1 MLLLVRLRWS
11 CVAVLV
17 AVCAT
22 ALAGDPE
29 QVDSGWSVAKPTID
43 AAPQNAAQMRILLDH
58 VLRKTEGGL
67 QLDPVPAP
75 QAEAAIRVAQRA
87 DSSSTWR
94 AIGSAPIA
102 PGSKSQEAWSP
113 TYSTARRGGDAS
125 RQPTTSMM
133 DRGGL
138 EFRSPISARNETDVP
153 IDSATA
159 AANLRR
165 PNPLPTDVLAP
176 EFLPSAVS
184 ESRNRPVEVVPPA
197 PADTPSDEHDAHDVN
212 EPIVAPDAD
221 LPKES
226 TRQTDDRPL
235 PREVT
240 RPAQLQPLTPQLTSL
255 RTRLRS
261 VLRGY
266 YQKSLNS
273 QDHDPWEVM
282 HGMLAYGIHSR
293 IRQGGPRG
301 DHITTVG
308 WLCYN
313 RPCKGK
319 SLLYVTPEGEL
330 RAKQGVG
337 LQGHMGQLL
346 AMLAQCHVS
355 PDYPIRVGSQEFTV
369 RDLIEAEK
377 KTCYEKSELTFKLIA
392 MSHYL
397 DLDATWV
404 NDQGLDWNFPKLISE
419 ELAQPIR
426 GAACGGTHRLSGL
439 SLAVKARAKSGQ
451 PIDGEY
457 AQAAEFVKNYQ
468 NYAFRMQNRD
478 GSLSTKWF
486 QGPGDEN
493 DTDRRVKTTGHI
505 LEWLVYSLSDEELRD
520 QRTIRAVTYLTNLMY
535 SNYDH
540 EWEVGP
546 ISHATHALLLYDER
560 VFQPFDGDAQGP
572 IKSERGSR
580 GSASRGNGRR

>member
-1 MLLLVRLRWS
+1 
-11 CVAVLV
+11 VADES
-17 AVCAT
+17 T
-22 ALAGDPE
+22 
-29 QVDSGWSVAKPTID
+29 SGI
-43 AAPQNAAQMRILLDH
+43 
-58 VLRKTEGGL
+58 
-67 QLDPVPAP
+67 
-75 QAEAAIRVAQRA
+75 
-87 DSSSTWR
+87 
-94 AIGSAPIA
+94 
-102 PGSKSQEAWSP
+102 
-113 TYSTARRGGDAS
+113 
-125 RQPTTSMM
+125 
-133 DRGGL
+133 
-138 EFRSPISARNETDVP
+138 F
-153 IDSATA
+153 
-159 AANLRR
+159 RR
-165 PNPLPTDVLAP
+165 PEP
-176 EFLPSAVS
+176 LPSAEQLPGLLPGAISLTRSRPIDVAPPVPS
-184 ESRNRPVEVVPPA
+184 ESGIEGHDALPAEEPGDQVPDVGPIKEAPVADDAAIARPPA
-197 PADTPSDEHDAHDVN
+197 TPS
-212 EPIVAPDAD
+212 AP
-221 LPKES
+221 P
-226 TRQTDDRPL
+226 
-235 PREVT
+235 
-240 RPAQLQPLTPQLTSL
+240 QPLTPQLTQL
-255 RTRLRS
+255 RTRLRA

-282 HGMLAYGIHSR
+282 HGMLAYGLHSR

-301 DHITTVG
+301 EHITSVG

-346 AMLAQCHVS
+346 AMLAQCRVS
-355 PDYPIRVGSQEFTV
+355 PEYPIRVGNQEFTI

-397 DLDATWV
+397 DLNETWV
-404 NDQGLDWNFPKLISE
+404 NDQGINWDLPKLISE

-457 AQAAEFVKNYQ
+457 AKAAEFVKNYQ

-486 QGPGDEN
+486 QGAGDEN
-493 DTDRRVKTTGHI
+493 DIDRRVKTTGHI
-505 LEWLVYSLSDEELRD
+505 LEWLIYSLSDEELRD

-560 VFQPFDGDAQGP
+560 VFQPFDAAGQNSITGN
-572 IKSERGSR
+572 GGTR
-580 GSASRGNGRR
+580 GSARGNGRR